1 MPIAPPGKTQ
11 CNVYLPVELVTAAKH
26 AAIDSGESL
35 STFVEQAIRAR
46 LAVLADQQ
54 PVTTKEESR

>member
-26 AAIDSGESL
+26 AAVDQRESM
-35 STFVEQAIRAR
+35 STFVELAVRAR
-46 LAVLADQQ
+46 LEALEQ
-54 PVTTKEESR
+54 EESR

>member
-11 CNVYLPVELVTAAKH
+11 CNVYLPIELVTAAKH

-35 STFVEQAIRAR
+35 STFVELAIRAR
-46 LAVLADQQ
+46 LEAIAE
-54 PVTTKEESR
+54 EESR

>member
-11 CNVYLPVELVTAAKH
+11 CNVYLPIELVTAAKH
-26 AAIDSGESL
+26 AAIDTGESL

-46 LAVLADQQ
+46 LGVLADEQSG
-54 PVTTKEESR
+54 PAK

>member
-11 CNVYLPVELVTAAKH
+11 CNVYLPIELVTAAKH

-35 STFVEQAIRAR
+35 STFVEHAIRAR
-46 LAVLADQQ
+46 LEALA
-54 PVTTKEESR
+54 KEQSR